1 MNWNVVVAVSEV
13 VGAVAIVV
21 TLIYLAAQIKQ
32 NTQMVRSEIT
42 KDLFVT
48 ANAKLLGIASN
59 PELRKAAA
67 NLIDIPE
74 SELIES
80 FVLISILREFE
91 LQFILRASNLLDP
104 AVMDSYDSAVPLWLG
119 SDEARKWWA
128 SNKADY
134 NPDFV
139 TYIDNLV
146 HE

>member
-13 VGAVAIVV
+13 VGAIAVVV

-67 NLIDIPE
+67 KLINIAEPE
-74 SELIES
+74 LVES
-80 FVLISILREFE
+80 FVLISVLREFE
-91 LQFILRASNLLDP
+91 LQFVLRTSNLLDP
-104 AVMDSYDSAVPLWLG
+104 AVMDSYDSAVPVWLG
-119 SDEARKWWA
+119 SDAARQWWA

-134 NPDFV
+134 NSNFV

-146 HE
+146 PE